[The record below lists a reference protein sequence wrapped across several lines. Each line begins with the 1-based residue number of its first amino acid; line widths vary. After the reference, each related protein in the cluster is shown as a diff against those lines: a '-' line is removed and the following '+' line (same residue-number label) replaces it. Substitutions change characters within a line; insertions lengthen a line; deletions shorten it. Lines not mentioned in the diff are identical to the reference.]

1 MTAPES
7 WPPTPDRRP
16 ARRPRAPYDVAVKLL
31 VVPVLVLALAG
42 CSDDGPARVQ
52 TAEVARADVAEVV
65 DAPGTVA
72 ARAVASVT
80 APTAATVAEV
90 LVKDGATVAKGAVL
104 VRLSS
109 PAAQDRLRQALA
121 ARESA
126 STPEVE
132 VPRVDLGPV
141 QDGLDTAAAQSFA
154 AGKAAAALIPDPAQR
169 AQAAEQV
176 AQAERQYAAASTAA
190 RTALAQ
196 LGAGADGVDAALAAV
211 AGSQRAQADAAV
223 GLARGT
229 VEALTVRAPIAGV
242 VTLGG
247 GGAPAAPGGS
257 DLSGL
262 LAGLPAAVQ
271 GPAAAALGGG
281 GGGGSTGST
290 VSGGLAVGTQVAS
303 GAGLLT
309 VTDLGGLTVT
319 AEVDETDVLLVTV
332 GTRAVVEVDAVPDAQ
347 YVATV
352 RAVDLSPTSSAG
364 GGVTYRVRLEL
375 GAGTLADER
384 PAPAPRPGM
393 SAVVDL
399 QVRTA
404 KAAVAVPAAAVVRA
418 EGRDAVFVIE
428 SGRAV
433 RREVRI
439 GTQGGDLV
447 EVLAG
452 LEPGTQVVVRDADR
466 LTDGQ
471 AVRS

>member
-1 MTAPES
+1 M
-7 WPPTPDRRP
+7 
-16 ARRPRAPYDVAVKLL
+16 AVKLL
-31 VVPVLVLALAG
+31 PVPALALVLVLVG
-42 CSDDGPARVQ
+42 CSDDGAPRVQ
-52 TAEVARADVAEVV
+52 TAEVTRANVAEVV

-80 APTAATVAEV
+80 APTSATVAEV
-90 LVKDGATVAKGAVL
+90 LVADGATVAKGALL

-109 PAAQDRLRQALA
+109 PGAQDRLRQALS

-126 STPEVE
+126 GAAAVE
-132 VPRVDLGPV
+132 VPRADLGPV

-154 AGKAAAALIPDPAQR
+154 AGRAAAALVPDPAQW
-169 AQAAEQV
+169 ASAEEQV
-176 AQAERQYAAASTAA
+176 TQAERQYAVASNAA
-190 RTALAQ
+190 RTAVEQ
-196 LGAGADGVDAALAAV
+196 LNSGADGVEAALAAV
-211 AGSQRAQADAAV
+211 ARSQQAQADAAV
-223 GLARGT
+223 DLARST
-229 VEALTVRAPIAGV
+229 VDALAVRAPIAGI

-247 GGAPAAPGGS
+247 GGAPAAAGGT

-262 LAGLPAAVQ
+262 LAGLPAAAQ

-281 GGGGSTGST
+281 GGSSGST
-290 VSGGLAVGTQVAS
+290 VSGGLAVGSQVAS
-303 GAGLLT
+303 GAGLLS

-319 AEVDETDVLLVTV
+319 AEVDETDVLLVKA
-332 GTRAVVEVDAVPDAQ
+332 GTKAVVEVDAVPDAK
-347 YVATV
+347 YAATV

-364 GGVTYRVRLEL
+364 GGVSYRVRLDL

-393 SAVVDL
+393 SAVVNL

-404 KAAVAVPAAAVVRA
+404 KATPAVPSAAVVRD

-428 SGRAV
+428 AGRAV
-433 RREVRI
+433 RREVRL
-439 GTQGGDLV
+439 GTQGEELV
-447 EVLAG
+447 EVLSG
-452 LEPGTQVVVRDADR
+452 LEPGSRVVVRDADR

>member
-1 MTAPES
+1 
-7 WPPTPDRRP
+7 
-16 ARRPRAPYDVAVKLL
+16 VKLL

-154 AGKAAAALIPDPAQR
+154 AGKAAAGLIPDPAQR

-247 GGAPAAPGGS
+247 GGTPAAPGGS

-309 VTDLGGLTVT
+309 VTDLGGDGEA
-319 AEVDETDVLLVTV
+319 AEVDETDVLLVKV

-347 YVATV
+347 YAATV

-364 GGVTYRVRLEL
+364 GGVTYRVRLAL